1 MENLK
6 KSLEDSFYPSRALT
20 HSRKLL
26 SVYLM
31 ANSSNQEFFGYTK
44 SNEAEENDANTA
56 SKSIQM
62 TSSIPNTLSK
72 SFKSTGKFQSNPSD
86 LTKKTFE
93 SKLDVYVN
101 NLNVDLKVL
110 IESYTKAI
118 GKSCCEPL
126 NS

>member
-26 SVYLM
+26 SIYLM
-31 ANSSNQEFFGYTK
+31 ANSSNQEFFGYTRT
-44 SNEAEENDANTA
+44 SEAEENEAA

-62 TSSIPNTLSK
+62 TTSMPNTLNK

-101 NLNVDLKVL
+101 NLYVDLKVL
-110 IESYTKAI
+110 IESYATAI
-118 GKSCCEPL
+118 GQL
-126 NS
+126 